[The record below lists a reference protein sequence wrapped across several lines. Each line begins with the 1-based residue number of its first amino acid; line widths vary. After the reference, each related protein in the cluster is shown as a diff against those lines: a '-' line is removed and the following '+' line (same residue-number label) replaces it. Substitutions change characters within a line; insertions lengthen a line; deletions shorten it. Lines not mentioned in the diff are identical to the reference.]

1 VFVDMAA
8 QNVQVFDSR
17 GDITFVLQ
25 SRLKE
30 PRKSSSFLY
39 VADNHLCSIGPIAH
53 TYIDIGGDLIPK
65 SLWFI

>member
-1 VFVDMAA
+1 MLVDMAA

-25 SRLKE
+25 SRVKE

-39 VADNHLCSIGPIAH
+39 VADKRLV
-53 TYIDIGGDLIPK
+53 L
-65 SLWFI
+65 

>member
-1 VFVDMAA
+1 VLVDMAA

-25 SRLKE
+25 SRVKE

-39 VADNHLCSIGPIAH
+39 VADKRLV
-53 TYIDIGGDLIPK
+53 L
-65 SLWFI
+65 